1 MRRKKNIVELTRY
14 GAEEYLGKEKLGL
27 RLLVDN
33 VRSLQNV
40 GSLFRTSD
48 AFMVEEVILG
58 GITGCPP
65 HPELSKSALGAEE
78 SVRWRHVDSAEEEA
92 RRLQGEGW
100 KIVCLEQ
107 AHDSVDLS
115 DYAPQAEERIV
126 LVVGNEVEGINQK
139 IVDLS
144 DTVVEIRQSG
154 VKHSLNV
161 AVSGGIAL
169 WKISEA
175 MQRKG

>member
-107 AHDSVDLS
+107 AHD
-115 DYAPQAEERIV
+115 
-126 LVVGNEVEGINQK
+126 
-139 IVDLS
+139 
-144 DTVVEIRQSG
+144 
-154 VKHSLNV
+154 
-161 AVSGGIAL
+161 L
-169 WKISEA
+169 W
-175 MQRKG
+175 R